1 MEMSGIWGWMGS
13 RRWEEQPGPCW
24 ERWAR
29 RDVETVMGHES
40 AHWRPRRG
48 PSGCGAAFRWASPPL
63 TPQQSQQA
71 AGPALSSSEQLGQP
85 GVAQP

>member
-13 RRWEEQPGPCW
+13 RRWEEQPGSL
-24 ERWAR
+24 
-29 RDVETVMGHES
+29 ETVMGHES
-40 AHWRPRRG
+40 ARWWPRRG